1 MSISEKVAAV
11 PHWRHRIELP
21 GGVVTPG
28 TQDTL
33 AQLPTIHLPASLAGQ
48 TVLDIGCS
56 DGFFS
61 FESEKRGAARVLSVD
76 NYSSV
81 FIDTPRGF
89 NVAHESL
96 QSKVEFLRSD
106 LFALNPQ
113 QIGTFDV
120 VLFLGVLY
128 HLRHP
133 LLALEHLANLCTTQ
147 LIMETEI
154 AGQPEGRRDRLAQ
167 AIAGGFPQHFMRFFP
182 GGEISDP
189 TTFWA
194 PSIPCTVAMLQLCGF
209 CGVQVASSSSTR
221 AVFHG
226 FSPAVGDD
234 VERLIELAGAR
245 AVAPAATEVLGT
257 SVTLDELPGVLKR
270 TSIPEF
276 GRIRQTALELK
287 AKQWYQEG
295 RPKGLP
301 GPF

>member
-1 MSISEKVAAV
+1 MSTSEIVATV
-11 PHWRHRIELP
+11 PYWRHRIELP

-33 AQLPTIHLPASLAGQ
+33 TQLPTIGLPNSLAGQ

-56 DGFFS
+56 DGFYS
-61 FESEKRGAARVLSVD
+61 FESERRGASRVLAVD

-81 FIDTPRGF
+81 YIDTPRGF
-89 NVAHESL
+89 NVARDSL
-96 QSKVEFLRSD
+96 QSKVEFLKSD
-106 LFALNPQ
+106 LFALSPQ

-133 LLALEHLANLCTTQ
+133 LLALEHLATLCTTQ
-147 LIMETEI
+147 LILETEI
-154 AGQPEGRRDRLAQ
+154 AGQPEGRRERLAQ
-167 AIAGGFPQHFMRFFP
+167 AIGGAFPQYWMRFFP

-194 PSIPCTVAMLQLCGF
+194 PSIPCGVAMLQLCGF
-209 CGVQVASSSSTR
+209 CGVKVVSSSSTR
-221 AVFHG
+221 AVYHA

-234 VERLIELAGAR
+234 VDRLIRLASAK
-245 AVAPAATEVLGT
+245 AVASAASEVLSRT
-257 SVTLDELPGVLKR
+257 VRPDDLSVALKR

-276 GRIRQTALELK
+276 GRIRQAALELK
-287 AKQWYQEG
+287 AKEWYQGG